1 MRPPCGSGLPMLC
14 VCRMT
19 MSIIAPVPRPVVVI
33 SDLLPPKR
41 GGLADHTERLANEL
55 AAFGP
60 VSVLTSLGA
69 DTGAHFPVRASIG
82 DWSDLEWI
90 AAELGAFADDSVLLW
105 QYVPHMYGRG
115 GVNRSLPRFWRDMRK
130 AGQRQVFVAHEIMA
144 DLVASDLFRHP
155 ARYWYALNHRRQWK
169 ALLEAADAVHISTG
183 RWVEEWSTRRPDVAS
198 KLSLLPSPTNID
210 PLAVPDRH
218 AAAWRSQNGLP
229 SHAKVIAYFGT
240 VNASKRLSWVID
252 AWRAAHSPDAPV
264 ALAIIGS
271 APAIDLP
278 ADIRRWLLPLGYLPT
293 DEVSRTLR
301 AVDVLALPFLD
312 GISERRGTL
321 TAGLAHGVAV
331 ATTRGHNTGSA
342 LSKADFLALSP
353 ASAEG
358 QFIRSVVDLVR
369 DDARRAKIAAAGLVA
384 CAREYSWPVVVRRLR
399 ATLEP
404 KTAGR

>member
-1 MRPPCGSGLPMLC
+1 MPVPIVAL
-14 VCRMT
+14 
-19 MSIIAPVPRPVVVI
+19 VPRPVVII

-41 GGLADHTERLANEL
+41 GGLADHTARLADEL

-69 DTGAHFPVRASIG
+69 EPGAHFPVRASIG

-183 RWVEEWSTRRPDVAS
+183 RWVEEWSARRPDMAS
-198 KLSLLPSPTNID
+198 KLSLLPSPTSIA
-210 PLAVPDRH
+210 PVAVPAGH
-218 AAAWRSQNGLP
+218 AAAWRAQKGLP
-229 SHAKVIAYFGT
+229 ARAKVVAYFGT
-240 VNASKRLSWVID
+240 LNASKQLPWVID
-252 AWRAAHSPDAPV
+252 AWRAAHSPADPV

-271 APAIDLP
+271 APAINLPSDLRP
-278 ADIRRWLLPLGYLPT
+278 WLLPLGYLPA
-293 DEVSRTLR
+293 DEVSRTLH

-312 GISERRGTL
+312 GISERRTTL
-321 TAGLAHGVAV
+321 MAGLAHGVAV

-342 LSKADFLALSP
+342 LWKADFLALSP

-358 QFIRSVVDLVR
+358 EFIRSVVDLVR
-369 DDARRAKIAAAGLVA
+369 DDARRAKIAAAGLAA
-384 CAREYSWPVVVRRLR
+384 CAREYSWPVVVGKLR

-404 KTAGR
+404 KTDGR